1 MNIISYGSSCT
12 GSSGVNGDM
21 FYISPDNKV
30 FILADGAS
38 GAGDAGKVLM
48 GKICIEIV
56 KSFDY
61 STSNLNAKD
70 YVDKLF
76 WKINNRLIE
85 VSQEYKQLVFGTI
98 DIAVFDKEILTVTT
112 LGDSPVFYFDGVEV
126 KRIAKNKRKFEW
138 MIDEGYITRDQY
150 EGYINNMHD
159 MMWACFDR
167 FIPDIVP
174 NNIIEQYEIKS
185 NNALVICCD
194 GMGDWISKEKIF
206 ETLDEFGLEDGIEI
220 LISESKELAINAQNY
235 FDDIT
240 AIVVKW
246 VE

>member
-1 MNIISYGSSCT
+1 MNVISYGSSCT
-12 GSSGVNGDM
+12 GSSGINGDM

-48 GKICIEIV
+48 GRICIEIV

-98 DIAVFDKEILTVTT
+98 DIAVL
-112 LGDSPVFYFDGVEV
+112 
-126 KRIAKNKRKFEW
+126 
-138 MIDEGYITRDQY
+138 
-150 EGYINNMHD
+150 
-159 MMWACFDR
+159 
-167 FIPDIVP
+167 
-174 NNIIEQYEIKS
+174 IK
-185 NNALVICCD
+185 
-194 GMGDWISKEKIF
+194 K
-206 ETLDEFGLEDGIEI
+206 
-220 LISESKELAINAQNY
+220 Y
-235 FDDIT
+235 
-240 AIVVKW
+240 
-246 VE
+246 